1 MTRRGQI
8 VDRSKSR
15 GLGVCETWVVLFE
28 KNEKNFRAGKLNKV
42 MIDEQIT
49 EAMFKAF
56 PGRESSKIL
65 SLPNKVRGRYN
76 RGMLTQGR
84 KPKIE
89 SCQYTRNGTGKLTQE
104 KGG

>member
-1 MTRRGQI
+1 MTKKGQI
-8 VDRSKSR
+8 VDKSNSK
-15 GLGVCETWVVLFE
+15 GLGVCETWVMLFE
-28 KNEKNFRAGKLNKV
+28 KNEKLPRNKR

-76 RGMLTQGR
+76 RGALTQGR
-84 KPKIE
+84 KPKIK
-89 SCQYTRNGTGKLTQE
+89 SRQYVKNGTGKLTQE
-104 KGG
+104 RVR